1 MLNEVLNALS
11 VRKCRE
17 NVVFVTLYANI
28 ISKVMCNNNNRGE
41 NRFWL
46 IENLSHPVTFIV
58 LDYTILSRMVF
69 ERRPYRLHD
78 SERLQDSAYC

>member
-17 NVVFVTLYANI
+17 NVVVQTLFNNI
-28 ISKVMCNNNNRGE
+28 ISKVMCNNNNREE

-46 IENLSHPVTFIV
+46 IENLSHPVIFSM
-58 LDYTILSRMVF
+58 LD
-69 ERRPYRLHD
+69 
-78 SERLQDSAYC
+78 